1 MNSEEQER
9 KITLDHMIDEKF
21 GEIFFLAKDEFDIV
35 NNTPEEQKLWDL
47 LEKYKSKLKDKCKHH
62 FEPEPS
68 TQAEVITQ
76 GDKRLKEY
84 LDRQGFFNDTEGH

>member
-1 MNSEEQER
+1 MNSKEQER

-47 LEKYKSKLKDKCKHH
+47 LEKYKAKLKDKCKHH
-62 FEPEPS
+62 F
-68 TQAEVITQ
+68 QAEGEVENESVKRYNATQ
-76 GDKRLKEY
+76 N
-84 LDRQGFFNDTEGH
+84 FFNDTEGY